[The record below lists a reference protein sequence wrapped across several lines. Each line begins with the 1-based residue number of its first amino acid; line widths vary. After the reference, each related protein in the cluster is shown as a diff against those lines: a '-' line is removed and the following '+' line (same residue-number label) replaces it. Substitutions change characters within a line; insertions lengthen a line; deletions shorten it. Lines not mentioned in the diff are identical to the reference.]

1 MDDIARRLGIDP
13 LELRL
18 KNLVEEGDRFVTG
31 DELVSVGIGDCLKRA
46 AEAVG
51 WQSKQEQQGREL
63 RGKMR
68 GKGLAVMIKTTMTPS
83 NSSAL
88 VRLNADGSAVLLTS
102 SVELGQGTQTSL
114 AQIVAEEL
122 GIVPERVSVTFPDTD
137 VTPFDQSTSS
147 SRTIFTMGS
156 AARQAAGQIK
166 QQLMEIGAHVLE
178 ANIEDLELREGNLQV
193 KGAPEKRRTIS
204 QLFQAHYGAAV
215 GSMAGSYDNQT
226 RGGIDPKTGKGK
238 ASAFFFLSACAAEVE
253 VDSET
258 GKVKIERIVSA
269 VDAGKAVNPRQC
281 HMQNEGSMIM
291 SLGSALFEEMVFDNG
306 QPINAT
312 FLEYMPPSMEDHPRQ
327 FESVLVE
334 TPHPEGPYGA
344 KGVGEAALGPVE
356 PAIGNAIANAL
367 NGLRIKDL
375 PIRPDRIIR
384 QSNPQRKRAMKIELR
399 TVING
404 REVEASVK
412 PNQTLLEW
420 LRDDLRLRGS
430 REGCGVGVCGSC
442 TVLVD
447 GRPVS
452 SCLML
457 ATNADG
463 KEIQTIEGL
472 AKGDELD
479 AVQQAFLDQQ
489 AFQCGYCTSGMI
501 MAAKALLSS
510 NPTPSED
517 EVRDYLSGNICRC
530 GTYQEVMAAIRT
542 LAEKNLANR

>member
-1 MDDIARRLGIDP
+1 
-13 LELRL
+13 
-18 KNLVEEGDRFVTG
+18 
-31 DELVSVGIGDCLKRA
+31 
-46 AEAVG
+46 
-51 WQSKQEQQGREL
+51 
-63 RGKMR
+63 
-68 GKGLAVMIKTTMTPS
+68 
-83 NSSAL
+83 
-88 VRLNADGSAVLLTS
+88 
-102 SVELGQGTQTSL
+102 
-114 AQIVAEEL
+114 
-122 GIVPERVSVTFPDTD
+122 
-137 VTPFDQSTSS
+137 
-147 SRTIFTMGS
+147 
-156 AARQAAGQIK
+156 
-166 QQLMEIGAHVLE
+166 
-178 ANIEDLELREGNLQV
+178 
-193 KGAPEKRRTIS
+193 
-204 QLFQAHYGAAV
+204 
-215 GSMAGSYDNQT
+215 
-226 RGGIDPKTGKGK
+226 
-238 ASAFFFLSACAAEVE
+238 
-253 VDSET
+253 
-258 GKVKIERIVSA
+258 
-269 VDAGKAVNPRQC
+269 
-281 HMQNEGSMIM
+281 
-291 SLGSALFEEMVFDNG
+291 
-306 QPINAT
+306 
-312 FLEYMPPSMEDHPRQ
+312 
-327 FESVLVE
+327 
-334 TPHPEGPYGA
+334 
-344 KGVGEAALGPVE
+344 
-356 PAIGNAIANAL
+356 
-367 NGLRIKDL
+367 
-375 PIRPDRIIR
+375 
-384 QSNPQRKRAMKIELR
+384 MKIELR

-479 AVQQAFLDQQ
+479 PVQQAFLDEQ

>member
-1 MDDIARRLGIDP
+1 
-13 LELRL
+13 
-18 KNLVEEGDRFVTG
+18 
-31 DELVSVGIGDCLKRA
+31 
-46 AEAVG
+46 
-51 WQSKQEQQGREL
+51 
-63 RGKMR
+63 
-68 GKGLAVMIKTTMTPS
+68 
-83 NSSAL
+83 
-88 VRLNADGSAVLLTS
+88 
-102 SVELGQGTQTSL
+102 
-114 AQIVAEEL
+114 
-122 GIVPERVSVTFPDTD
+122 
-137 VTPFDQSTSS
+137 
-147 SRTIFTMGS
+147 
-156 AARQAAGQIK
+156 
-166 QQLMEIGAHVLE
+166 
-178 ANIEDLELREGNLQV
+178 
-193 KGAPEKRRTIS
+193 
-204 QLFQAHYGAAV
+204 
-215 GSMAGSYDNQT
+215 
-226 RGGIDPKTGKGK
+226 
-238 ASAFFFLSACAAEVE
+238 
-253 VDSET
+253 
-258 GKVKIERIVSA
+258 
-269 VDAGKAVNPRQC
+269 
-281 HMQNEGSMIM
+281 
-291 SLGSALFEEMVFDNG
+291 
-306 QPINAT
+306 
-312 FLEYMPPSMEDHPRQ
+312 
-327 FESVLVE
+327 
-334 TPHPEGPYGA
+334 
-344 KGVGEAALGPVE
+344 
-356 PAIGNAIANAL
+356 
-367 NGLRIKDL
+367 
-375 PIRPDRIIR
+375 
-384 QSNPQRKRAMKIELR
+384 MKIELR

-472 AKGDELD
+472 AEGDELD